1 MKKDVDYHRSN
12 ALEAYRD
19 KGEKINFGAL
29 ERGHDVAFIE
39 SWLTTIVLGFLAIY
53 ILFGVDDPIE
63 VYDKLVWLIQRYSQ
77 LCHWVTEIW
86 DKLTSA
92 DASAFDSNGILMWII
107 SKITGKEIT
116 FVELIKGIFGF

>member
-1 MKKDVDYHRSN
+1 MKKDADYHRPSS
-12 ALEAYRD
+12 LETYHD
-19 KGEKINFGAL
+19 KGEKIDFEAL
-29 ERGHDVAFIE
+29 ERGHDAAFIE

-86 DKLTSA
+86 DKLTSV

-116 FVELIKGIFGF
+116 FLELIKGIFGF